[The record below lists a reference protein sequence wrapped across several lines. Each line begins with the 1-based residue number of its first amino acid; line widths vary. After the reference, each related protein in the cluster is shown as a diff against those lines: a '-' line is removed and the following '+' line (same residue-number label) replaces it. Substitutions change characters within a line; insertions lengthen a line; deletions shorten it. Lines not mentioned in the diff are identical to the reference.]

1 MAFVFMELAPDAL
14 RPGTC
19 SRQGSLKVNENKE
32 TDMKIQRIF
41 AIATVLTLVAAIG
54 APYAAAQ
61 VEDLR
66 VQVPFEF
73 YAAGK
78 LCPPGTYLLTK
89 ENPTTLRLRDP
100 RGKVVFLS
108 TDRETTGMN
117 DQSWVLFHQYGQ
129 RSFLA
134 GAYWS
139 GASISL
145 RVPESRA
152 EKEVARIASQRT
164 PVTIAAR

>member
-1 MAFVFMELAPDAL
+1 
-14 RPGTC
+14 
-19 SRQGSLKVNENKE
+19 
-32 TDMKIQRIF
+32 MKIRSMF
-41 AIATVLTLVAAIG
+41 AIATVLTLVAVMG

-61 VEDLR
+61 SLNLR

-78 LCPPGTYLLTK
+78 LFPAGTYFVSKKT
-89 ENPTTLRLRDP
+89 PTNLRLQDSE
-100 RGKVVFLS
+100 GKGVFIS
-108 TDRETTGMN
+108 AGQQSEGIADRN
-117 DQSWVLFHQYGQ
+117 WIVFHQYGQ

-139 GASISL
+139 GSSISL

-152 EKEVARIASQRT
+152 EKEVAAVSSLRT
-164 PVTIAAR
+164 PIRIAAR

>member
-1 MAFVFMELAPDAL
+1 
-14 RPGTC
+14 
-19 SRQGSLKVNENKE
+19 
-32 TDMKIQRIF
+32 MKIQRMF

-61 VEDLR
+61 SENLR

-78 LCPPGTYLLTK
+78 LFPAGTYLLAK

-100 RGKVVFLS
+100 GGKVVFIS
-108 TDRETTGMN
+108 ADRDATAMK
-117 DQSWVLFHQYGQ
+117 DQSWLLFHQYGQ

-139 GASISL
+139 GSSIAL
-145 RVPESRA
+145 RVPESRG
-152 EKEVARIASQRT
+152 EKEVARVASQRT
-164 PVTIAAR
+164 PIRIAAR